1 VPNSWQL
8 LTDDPQERAVFRDL
22 AATMSLPNEPA
33 APPNRLRHVLR
44 VDACGRRYYLKTFR
58 ATQWKNRLHF
68 RTSAPR
74 AADDAERELRVTEL
88 LRARG
93 HGAPRPVAYGRDGAA
108 SYYLCAELAG
118 EPLRDRIERGDVDA
132 ALLRRVAERC
142 GRLLADGFALVDLSV
157 DHVFVDGDAL
167 AVLDL
172 HNAGVRRRR
181 GADRKLL
188 RRVLRRFARSVRGL
202 PVSRAAAMRFAA
214 HLLRAAEAPRPL
226 RRSLITA
233 AQPFGTAAR
242 YEQGDRSRVYAERN
256 PQRAA
261 QERALLARVWP
272 GRDGETVLDAPCG
285 AGRLLPFLQERGH
298 RAAQLDG
305 AFAMLQQTANTGAR
319 AGLCVQGDALQL
331 PFADDAVDGVVM
343 FRFLHHL
350 PPDAARQAIAEAC
363 RVARR
368 FVVVSFFHPCSVHH
382 ARRRLAQLTGAPATR
397 FALSLGA
404 VRAAAARHGFRLE
417 RSAAQL
423 PFARDLW
430 VAAFVAT

>member
-1 VPNSWQL
+1 V
-8 LTDDPQERAVFRDL
+8 QESRYEREPGYALRYRD
-22 AATMSLPNEPA
+22 
-33 APPNRLRHVLR
+33 
-44 VDACGRRYYLKTFR
+44 RR
-58 ATQWKNRLHF
+58 F
-68 RTSAPR
+68 RTGTGAGTDRRERR
-74 AADDAERELRVTEL
+74 AL
-88 LRARG
+88 
-93 HGAPRPVAYGRDGAA
+93 
-108 SYYLCAELAG
+108 
-118 EPLRDRIERGDVDA
+118 A
-132 ALLRRVAERC
+132 ALLRQAEF
-142 GRLLADGFALVDLSV
+142 GDG
-157 DHVFVDGDAL
+157 
-167 AVLDL
+167 
-172 HNAGVRRRR
+172 
-181 GADRKLL
+181 
-188 RRVLRRFARSVRGL
+188 
-202 PVSRAAAMRFAA
+202 P
-214 HLLRAAEAPRPL
+214 
-226 RRSLITA
+226 
-233 AQPFGTAAR
+233 
-242 YEQGDRSRVYAERN
+242 
-256 PQRAA
+256 
-261 QERALLARVWP
+261 W
-272 GRDGETVLDAPCG
+272 LDAPCG